1 MGNWKPQRRLNKGPL
16 TPATPR
22 GSTPNATDTSA
33 STQDPQL
40 LISPFAT
47 PPTSPSSLSFDLPPP
62 MMPQFSTVEQILVLE
77 PTISADD
84 IISKDIVAIADM
96 FAMMKKAMLMM
107 TSTFDRFEIQTEK
120 FASLSLDIKA
130 AEQLGHVRK
139 ALDDQIARQKVE
151 VEDLGDK
158 LRTKIKEAVQE
169 KIRTQLYD
177 IVRASVG
184 EKVEEKVREEL
195 STQIPEDLRQ
205 QIVEHRRQILEVK
218 TDLHN
223 SEARR
228 YNAGLRRSSA
238 TTKLRPL
245 LRPLPTPEQSP
256 TIIVMEDSAL
266 NSPVSALPSIRA
278 PASTP
283 IKRSTSNSFKGAYS
297 FETVVPPTP
306 SPRFPRDLKAL
317 FQLGV
322 EEARTLLREYGLAS
336 GVSSPVTPRPR
347 GIPVAGDGEGTS
359 DSADA
364 NGELSDEGHVQDM
377 NKFMAHIGVPF
388 LMIPPPKSQEPQSPT
403 MSPTTRRRMLRP
415 LIISATP
422 NIF

>member
-1 MGNWKPQRRLNKGPL
+1 
-16 TPATPR
+16 
-22 GSTPNATDTSA
+22 
-33 STQDPQL
+33 
-40 LISPFAT
+40 
-47 PPTSPSSLSFDLPPP
+47 
-62 MMPQFSTVEQILVLE
+62 MMPQFPAVDQIPLLE

-96 FAMMKKAMLMM
+96 FTMMKKAMLMM

-120 FASLSLDIKA
+120 FASHSLDIKA
-130 AEQLGHVRK
+130 AEQLSQVRK
-139 ALDDQIARQKVE
+139 ALDDQIARQKFEIE
-151 VEDLGDK
+151 VLGEK
-158 LRTKIKEAVQE
+158 LKTKIKEAVRE

-177 IVRASVG
+177 IVKVSVG

-195 STQIPEDLRQ
+195 SVQIPEDLRQ
-205 QIVEHRRQILEVK
+205 QITEHRRQILEVK

-228 YNAGLRRSSA
+228 YNAGLRRTSA

-256 TIIVMEDSAL
+256 TIIVTEDSAF

-278 PASTP
+278 PAPTP

-306 SPRFPRDLKAL
+306 SPRFPRDLKTL
-317 FQLGV
+317 FSLGV
-322 EEARTLLREYGLAS
+322 EEARTLLREYGLTS

-347 GIPVAGDGEGTS
+347 GIPVVGDDGG
-359 DSADA
+359 SADA
-364 NGELSDEGHVQDM
+364 NGEMSDEGHVQDM
-377 NKFMAHIGVPF
+377 NKFMAHIGVPY
-388 LMIPPPKSQEPQSPT
+388 LMIPPPKGQEPQSFT